1 MYIWTSICK
10 TSLLYGCNALYLKK
24 TDLNDIEKLQAKL
37 VKCIFGVKLFYKSR
51 KLLQALKLNKCIN
64 LIECDNISLLNR
76 IMNSNSAACEFY
88 LYVLKKNVTCKTLLY
103 NRVRDICSKYNVNFY
118 KCILDHDYFM
128 SVKRSILKPTK
139 HGECGI
145 VDTLRQLLYN
155 NHNYDENL
163 RLLKLILKP
172 F

>member
-10 TSLLYGCNALYLKK
+10 TSLLYGCNALYRPTKK

-37 VKCIFGVKLFYKSR
+37 VKCIFGLKPFYKST

-76 IMNSNSAACEFY
+76 IMNSNSAAGEFY

-103 NRVRDICSKYNVNFY
+103 NRARDIYVQN
-118 KCILDHDYFM
+118 
-128 SVKRSILKPTK
+128 T
-139 HGECGI
+139 
-145 VDTLRQLLYN
+145 T
-155 NHNYDENL
+155 
-163 RLLKLILKP
+163 
-172 F
+172 

>member
-37 VKCIFGVKLFYKSR
+37 VKCIFGMKPFYKST

-76 IMNSNSAACEFY
+76 IINSNSAAREFY
-88 LYVLKKNVTCKTLLY
+88 LYVLKKNV
-103 NRVRDICSKYNVNFY
+103 RDICSKYNKNFY
-118 KCILDHDYFM
+118 KCILYHDYFM
-128 SVKRSILKPTK
+128 SVKRSILKSTK
-139 HGECGI
+139 HGKCGI
-145 VDTLRQLLYN
+145 VDTLRLLIYN
-155 NHNYDENL
+155 NHNYDENF